1 MENFLE
7 FLLPESEAN
16 SALGRDMGLKNSKL
30 TQAQA
35 RHSLSPARAFLRA
48 FFWLAFCLDAYIW
61 MIVLRIIISWIV
73 PYPESHIIRLA
84 IVITE
89 PGLHLLQEFIPP
101 RFIFGMYLS
110 DVLILAGLV
119 SFLGLKF
126 ILLHTTAAVF
136 HED

>member
-1 MENFLE
+1 
-7 FLLPESEAN
+7 
-16 SALGRDMGLKNSKL
+16 MGLKNSGL

-35 RHSLSPARAFLRA
+35 MHSLSPARAFSW
-48 FFWLAFCLDAYIW
+48 FAFCLDAYIW

-73 PYPESHIIRLA
+73 PYPESHVLRLA

-89 PGLHLLQEFIPP
+89 PGLDLLQKFIPP
-101 RFIFGMYLS
+101 QFIFGMYLS

-126 ILLHTTAAVF
+126 IFFQITAGVF
-136 HED
+136 HRD